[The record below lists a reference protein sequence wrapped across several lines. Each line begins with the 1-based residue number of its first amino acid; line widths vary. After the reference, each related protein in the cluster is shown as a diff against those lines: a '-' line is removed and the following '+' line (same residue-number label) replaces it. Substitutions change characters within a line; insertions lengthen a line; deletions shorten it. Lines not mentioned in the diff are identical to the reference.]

1 VPLFYVT
8 GLSGA
13 GKSAVLAE
21 LRARGYRA
29 RGVDEDGYADWI
41 SKETRAVDRFP
52 HGDLG
57 LDMHAWI
64 HTHDWVLS
72 VPRITRLRRAVAR
85 LGEPVFLC
93 GVASGDDAVWHLFD
107 RVLAL
112 VADLPELHRRI
123 AARSGNVFGQ
133 DAAELEIIAGWHRDF
148 ESSYRRFGALII
160 DAGRPLPEVVT
171 DILAETVG
179 SRPGDP

>member
-1 VPLFYVT
+1 LFYVT

-13 GKSAVLAE
+13 GKSAILAE
-21 LRARGYRA
+21 LRAGGYRA
-29 RGVDEDGYADWI
+29 QGVDEDGYADWI
-41 SKETRAVDRFP
+41 SKKTRAAERFP
-52 HGDLG
+52 HGDPG

-64 HTHDWVLS
+64 DSHDWVLS
-72 VPRITRLRRAVAR
+72 VPRITRLHEAAAR

-112 VADLPELHRRI
+112 VADLPVLRRRL
-123 AARSGNVFGQ
+123 AGRSGNVFGQ
-133 DAAELEIIAGWHRDF
+133 DAAELETIAVWHRDF
-148 ESSYRRFGALII
+148 ETSYRRFGALII
-160 DAGRPLPEVVT
+160 DAGRPLSEVVT

-179 SRPGDP
+179 TRPREP